1 MFRVLYIPYMRTK
14 ERAGAN
20 ALSLSPL
27 GRLAVVIG
35 RRSVHDFMEFGRE
48 RGLSLSQLSALQALY
63 HRGTLAVG
71 ELGRFSPGGRSALS
85 QLADGLV
92 SAGLVTRSEAAGDRR
107 RKLVALTPEGRALV
121 KEGIARRTAWAE
133 DLAKSL
139 DPETLSAAALL
150 ADRID
155 GLEP

>member
-1 MFRVLYIPYMRTK
+1 
-14 ERAGAN
+14 
-20 ALSLSPL
+20 
-27 GRLAVVIG
+27 
-35 RRSVHDFMEFGRE
+35 MEFGRE

-92 SAGLVTRSEAAGDRR
+92 SAGLVTRSEATDDRR
-107 RKLVALTPEGRALV
+107 RKLVALTPEGAALV
-121 KEGIARRTAWAE
+121 KEGIARRIAWAE
-133 DLAKSL
+133 ALASSL
-139 DPETLSAAALL
+139 DQETLTVAGLL

-155 GLEP
+155 GLEH